1 MEEFEEKINIIPQNI
16 ENYLQINEGKH
27 LVFKDSIQFL
37 NSSLA
42 KLAESLDKK
51 EFNHLK
57 HQELAQQE
65 NIFLEIGFQIVKN

>member
-51 EFNHLK
+51 RI
-57 HQELAQQE
+57 QPS
-65 NIFLEIGFQIVKN
+65 